1 MTPMRAI
8 TASRFIVF
16 VTRRAGSVDFVAARS
31 NGASFQAVAKK
42 TLAGKEAATFFA
54 SLVAAGVEIV
64 EVAAP
69 ARPVAALPSP
79 TPSAVVPTAPTK
91 LPKPVESEWLSFSE
105 IVLETQKIR
114 GPNA

>member
-1 MTPMRAI
+1 MRAI

-31 NGASFQAVAKK
+31 SGDVFQAVAKK
-42 TLAGKEAATFFA
+42 TLSREDAAAFIA
-54 SLVAAGVEIV
+54 SLAAAGVEIV

-69 ARPVAALPSP
+69 AREVAALPAP
-79 TPSAVVPTAPTK
+79 APSASVPVAPAK

-105 IVLETQKIR
+105 IVLKTQKIR
-114 GPNA
+114 GPNLA